1 MKLVL
6 AFLLLV
12 TPAFAQLDSGTIVG
26 YVRDQSGAAVQ
37 SATILITSEAT
48 NAQWTVKSD
57 DHGDYVS
64 PPLRAG
70 MYSVRVE
77 ATGFK
82 SATKENVTIQV
93 QDRLRVDFDM
103 SIGAVTDNVVVSAD
117 SQLIQTETSSL
128 GQVISS
134 KQITDLPL
142 NGRDYVQLATLTT
155 GVVRTSSGTNGN
167 IGGSSTGGQNSTV
180 TSASHRTPTRSGK
193 PSNIERN
200 PAAPRSPSSSMSLG
214 SSPQTSDT
222 VGRLG

>member
-37 SATILITSEAT
+37 SATVLITSQAT
-48 NAQWTVKSD
+48 NAQWTVTSD

-77 ATGFK
+77 APGFK
-82 SATKENVTIQV
+82 SATKENITIQV
-93 QDRLRVDFDM
+93 QDRLRIDFDM
-103 SIGAVTDNVVVSAD
+103 TIGAVSENVEVSAD
-117 SQLIQTETSSL
+117 SQVIQTETSSL

-142 NGRDYVQLATLTT
+142 NGPRLCATGNSYYRRGAHQFRHQWKYRWLQHRRAEQL
-155 GVVRTSSGTNGN
+155 R
-167 IGGSSTGGQNSTV
+167 GQ
-180 TSASHRTPTRSGK
+180 RRP
-193 PSNIERN
+193 RN
-200 PAAPRSPSSSMSLG
+200 LE
-214 SSPQTSDT
+214 
-222 VGRLG
+222 